1 MQAHIKDDSYY
12 SLINQGPTLSNMDD
26 SRENLSGDEN
36 LVEKMQGRSK
46 ANSYDRCFKVLND
59 IYIQKWRNLCE
70 IHPIGNQNQCTN
82 VLSILFTSIVNKIF
96 KP

>member
-46 ANSYDRCFKVLND
+46 GNTYDRYFKVL
-59 IYIQKWRNLCE
+59 K
-70 IHPIGNQNQCTN
+70 
-82 VLSILFTSIVNKIF
+82 
-96 KP
+96 